1 MSDTVSLAPG
11 AEGQATASA
20 RPVGTIAQIT
30 WASGSFA
37 TGALFNAMALFAL
50 FVMTSFLGISP
61 ALAGT
66 IILVARIYDGI
77 IDPLIGALSD
87 RTHHRW
93 GPRRIY
99 LLVGALA
106 LGASFALFFNLS
118 ALGLEGSAAAF
129 AATAL
134 LLLYSTAY
142 SIFTIP
148 YLAMPPDIAP
158 GYDART
164 RLMSFRVFFLLAG
177 VTAGSAGAPAL
188 VEAFGTAEAGYRAMG
203 AVLGLAAAGLCLIV
217 FLGAARLPSPD
228 RPAPPGRLD
237 ARALLVSP
245 FTDTARVFAHAPFR
259 LLTLVKL
266 CQLAVL
272 STVLACTPYFFGLV
286 LGLGTA
292 RIGVYFGVFSIAG
305 IVSVPPW
312 RWVIA
317 RFGKRET
324 YLVLLVGYGA
334 GLASWFAWAPGEPE
348 WLLYARAVLIGAFST
363 GTLLCALAMLPDT
376 MEYDRLAS
384 GEGREGV
391 MSGVF
396 TFVENVAGALGPF
409 IVGLLLESSGLVT
422 GQGPDVVQP
431 PAVLEAVQWG
441 VSIVPAAFCLAALP
455 LLWRYRLDE
464 RTLEVMRKGRERGKG
479 PEGPEM
485 TV

>member
-1 MSDTVSLAPG
+1 MSEPAAPALAAGDG
-11 AEGQATASA
+11 AGETRVA
-20 RPVGTIAQIT
+20 PVGLLEQVT

-87 RTHHRW
+87 RTRHRW

-106 LGASFALFFNLS
+106 LGVSFALFFNLS
-118 ALGLEGSAAAF
+118 ALGLEGAPAAF

-158 GYDART
+158 GYDERT

-188 VEAFGTAEAGYRAMG
+188 VGAIGTPEAGYRVMG
-203 AVLGLAAAGLCLIV
+203 TVLGLGAAGLCLVV
-217 FLGAARLPSPD
+217 FFASARLPRPE
-228 RPAPPGRLD
+228 RPAPPGALD
-237 ARALLVSP
+237 AGALLVSP
-245 FTDTARVFAHAPFR
+245 FIDTWRVFANAPFR

-286 LGLGTA
+286 LGLGTGE
-292 RIGVYFGVFSIAG
+292 IGAYFGLFSIAG
-305 IVSVPPW
+305 IISVPLW
-312 RWVIA
+312 RRVIA

-324 YLVLLVGYGA
+324 YLVLIVLYGL
-334 GLASWFAWAPGEPE
+334 GLASWFAWVPGEPAF
-348 WLLYARAVLIGAFST
+348 LLHARAVLIGAFST

-376 MEYDRLAS
+376 MEYDRLQS

-409 IVGLLLESSGLVT
+409 IVGLLLEAGGLVT
-422 GQGPDVVQP
+422 GGGPDTPQP
-431 PAVLEAVQWG
+431 QAVLDLVQWG
-441 VSIVPAAFCLAALP
+441 VSIVPALFCLAALP
-455 LLWRYRLDE
+455 LLWAYRLDE
-464 RTLEVMRKGRERGKG
+464 GVLARMRGE
-479 PEGPEM
+479 
-485 TV
+485 